1 MAKLI
6 VLRLPFYFI
15 ADQINNILE
24 EFLSSVNLNELEN
37 AVTIVELGRYR
48 IRR

>member
-1 MAKLI
+1 MVIDGFDYKKN
-6 VLRLPFYFI
+6 VLR
-15 ADQINNILE
+15 
-24 EFLSSVNLNELEN
+24 EFLSSVNIEELKN